1 MKVRILKVF
10 GGHDLRPSEIR
21 LAADAAA
28 RTFPGKRFALPVVD
42 SLFGLGFEILL
53 VGDELHEVEGN
64 YSLNEL
70 PTEGHAES

>member
-10 GGHDLRPSEIR
+10 GHDMKPSELR

-28 RTFPGKRFALPVVD
+28 RTFQGKRYALPVFDGVC
-42 SLFGLGFEILL
+42 GLGFEILL
-53 VGDELHEVEGN
+53 IGDELHEVEGN

-70 PTEGHAES
+70 PPDGHVES

>member
-1 MKVRILKVF
+1 MNVRILRVF
-10 GGHDLRPSEIR
+10 GNELKPSELR

-28 RTFPGKRFALPVVD
+28 RTFDGKRFALPVVD

-53 VGDELHEVEGN
+53 VGDELHEVVGN

-70 PTEGHAES
+70 PPDGLS